1 LPSFRF
7 YQFDDAAFGHFGA
20 YSRSL
25 IGSLFMKNAS
35 QISQFPL
42 QVGENSVWRSFWC
55 RSRDGLKLHSRHY
68 PSISPATAVP
78 VVCLPGLTRNSSDFH
93 ELASDI
99 AGRKTS
105 AREVLAM
112 DYRGRGRSDYD
123 SNPANYDITIEM
135 QDVLD
140 VMTAFGLHQ
149 AVFLGTSRGG
159 LITMA
164 ISAARPGAIKAAILN
179 DIGPVIEGA
188 GLARIKSYVGKL
200 PPPRDYADAVQLL
213 KRIGAGH
220 FTGLSDSEWDR
231 FARRTFKEK
240 DGVLIPDYDRAL
252 MKSLEAFDI
261 EQPLPQLWPYFDG
274 LKGVSVLSIRGA
286 NSDLFSA
293 DTQAAMQKRHPL
305 CEIYVVEREGHAPML
320 WDKPAIQRIGAFLAK
335 V

>member
-1 LPSFRF
+1 MSAMKK
-7 YQFDDAAFGHFGA
+7 AAQ
-20 YSRSL
+20 
-25 IGSLFMKNAS
+25 NPP
-35 QISQFPL
+35 FPL

-55 RSRDGLKLHSRHY
+55 RSKDGLKLHSRHY
-68 PSISPATAVP
+68 PSLAPSTAIP
-78 VVCLPGLTRNSSDFH
+78 VICLPGLTRNSSDFH

-99 AGRKTS
+99 AGRKTG
-105 AREVLAM
+105 ARDVLAM

-123 SNPANYDITIEM
+123 PNPANYDITIEM

-149 AVFLGTSRGG
+149 AIFLGTSRGG

-164 ISAARPGAIKAAILN
+164 ISAARPSVIKAAILN

-200 PPPRDYADAVQLL
+200 PPPRDYADAVLL
-213 KRIGAGH
+213 MKRIGAGH
-220 FTGLSDSEWDR
+220 FTGLSDADWDR
-231 FARRTFKEK
+231 FARRTFKDK
-240 DGVLIPDYDRAL
+240 DGVLFPDYDRAL

-261 EQPLPQLWPYFDG
+261 EKPLPQLWPYFDG
-274 LKGVSVLSIRGA
+274 LKAVPVLSIRGA

-293 DTQAAMQKRHPL
+293 ETQVAMQRRHPL
-305 CEIYVVEREGHAPML
+305 CEAYVAEREGHAPML
-320 WDKPAIQRIGAFLAK
+320 WDKPALQRIGAFLAK